1 MTKLNLLAAM
11 GSAIMLALI
20 AGTSAAAPLSQAA
33 DATIKAAGTLTIVEQ
48 AHGIH
53 RSCQLGPVRR
63 WGGRN
68 GSLASP
74 CRTGPCAGTLLT
86 IGIIRLLHRLHAP
99 AGTRERP

>member
-48 AHGIH
+48 AHGVH
-53 RSCQLGPVRR
+53 RSCQLGLVRR
-63 WGGRN
+63 WGATVRWH
-68 GSLASP
+68 
-74 CRTGPCAGTLLT
+74 RHVGPAHMPVRC
-86 IGIIRLLHRLHAP
+86 
-99 AGTRERP
+99 